1 MPAHTYYEAM
11 HSCRCF
17 SCTAHALGASPV
29 ISPVHENACAPLC
42 ARSLFCSSFRFF
54 FFALCL
60 FSFFVRS
67 ILPVPS
73 FVQCTRQF
81 WFFFFSNWM
90 QLATRCLVHSFP
102 FAANHLCLGNASKW
116 IFSSSSPV
124 YGGTRL
130 VARTRSLFLK
140 ESPPLLAACAC
151 ALNMLWCYLRA
162 RSRTAARSVFG
173 TIVRFVQYLC
183 DAMASSERMPKSGDR
198 PFHAQHT
205 GRFVRAGVGMN
216 TTIGRSFSGAECEY
230 CDSHAPYR

>member
-1 MPAHTYYEAM
+1 M
-11 HSCRCF
+11 HK
-17 SCTAHALGASPV
+17 TVLV
-29 ISPVHENACAPLC
+29 
-42 ARSLFCSSFRFF
+42 
-54 FFALCL
+54 
-60 FSFFVRS
+60 
-67 ILPVPS
+67 
-73 FVQCTRQF
+73 
-81 WFFFFSNWM
+81 FFFSNWM